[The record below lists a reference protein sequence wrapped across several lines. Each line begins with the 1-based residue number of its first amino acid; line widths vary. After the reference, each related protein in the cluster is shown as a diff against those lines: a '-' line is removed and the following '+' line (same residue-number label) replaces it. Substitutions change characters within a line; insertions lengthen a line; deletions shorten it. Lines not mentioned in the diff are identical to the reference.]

1 MVEDRR
7 ENEDKHLVLLCWR
20 WDLIQRRSERLTEAC
35 WWFVACSNSWLVYYT
50 HSFNFK
56 PTLLLWRWMKGI
68 TLLHRQSFFWNVF
81 DLWTKQTCFCFF
93 SWDTHVFTSHP
104 LVSHWYFWLLTILGD
119 YVWQMGITRWLMGA
133 WQGVRLQKRT
143 ANTVFFFI
151 YSYYNEYIH
160 IYSYW
165 LNIYCAKG
173 VCQHKMH

>member
-93 SWDTHVFTSHP
+93 FMRHSCLHLSLFSFTLVFLVTHY
-104 LVSHWYFWLLTILGD
+104 L
-119 YVWQMGITRWLMGA
+119 RWLCLADGNHTMADGCMTRCKA
-133 WQGVRLQKRT
+133 AKK
-143 ANTVFFFI
+143 NSKHSFFFF
-151 YSYYNEYIH
+151 H
-160 IYSYW
+160 
-165 LNIYCAKG
+165 L
-173 VCQHKMH
+173 QLL